1 MEKMKSALTQN
12 AKYKLQFGNYYW
24 ICEIV
29 NGVKVLEYWVPV
41 NGENENVN

>member
-1 MEKMKSALTQN
+1 MSNYKPAMTQN
-12 AKYKLQFGNYYW
+12 RKYKMQFGNYYW

-29 NGVKVLEYWVPV
+29 NGVVVLECWVPV